1 MTSQQLLNTIILVS
15 LFVLVFSGWTICVL
29 LWVVQYAR
37 RRKKIQRQLG
47 FEMDEET
54 RKAET
59 LQLWREEYQARRA
72 GATKPRKETLGERL
86 ERLRADA
93 GWKSP
98 APVVLSSVGGLAV
111 LACVLAVLLD
121 YGWMVG
127 VLAGVAILV
136 VFRILTSQRIDRRIN
151 LFERQLV
158 ESLGIAA
165 RALRA
170 GHPLVGAFQAISE
183 EIGEPVGT
191 LFGEICQEQA
201 LGLDLRDS
209 IRRVAETTRNT
220 DLKLFATAVSIQM
233 TSGGNL
239 ADVMDSLSAVM
250 RMRMRMN
257 RRIRVLTAS
266 TRMNRNTLLA
276 VPVLLFAFL
285 NVSSPEYVGVMYTT
299 TIGKILIIAT
309 VAGMLF
315 GAWVMAKLSELKY

>member
-1 MTSQQLLNTIILVS
+1 MTPQQLLNTVIMVAI
-15 LFVLVFSGWTICVL
+15 FVLVFSGWTICVL
-29 LWVVQYAR
+29 LWMIQYVRR
-37 RRKKIQRQLG
+37 RRKIQKRMG
-47 FEMDEET
+47 FELDQET
-54 RKAET
+54 RKTET
-59 LQLWREEYQARRA
+59 LHLWREEYQARRA
-72 GATKPRKETLGERL
+72 AGMKKKRMTLGERL
-86 ERLRADA
+86 ERLRVDA
-93 GWKSP
+93 GWKAP
-98 APVVLSSVGGLAV
+98 ASVVLLSIACIAAAACAVVILAG
-111 LACVLAVLLD
+111 
-121 YGWMVG
+121 YGWMLGATIAVG
-127 VLAGVAILV
+127 ILV
-136 VFRILTSQRIDRRIN
+136 VFRIVTAKRITRRIDV
-151 LFERQLV
+151 FERQFV

-170 GHPLVGAFQAISE
+170 GHPLVGAFQSIST
-183 EIGEPVGT
+183 EIGEPVGP

-209 IRRVAETTRNT
+209 IRRVADTARNT

-239 ADVMDSLSAVM
+239 ADVMDSLSGVM

-276 VPVLLFAFL
+276 VPILLFAFL
-285 NVSSPEYVGVMYTT
+285 NISSPEYVGVMYTT
-299 TIGKILIIAT
+299 PLGRVLLIAT